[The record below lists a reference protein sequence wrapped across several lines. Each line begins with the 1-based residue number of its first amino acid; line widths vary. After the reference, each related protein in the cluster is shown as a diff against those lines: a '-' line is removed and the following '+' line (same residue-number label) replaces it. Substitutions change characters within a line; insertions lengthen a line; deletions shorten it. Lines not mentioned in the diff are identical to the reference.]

1 MVPIYYAFV
10 GVYLGGFLAYLQT
23 SRRPDSLAEALL
35 ALSALGFLGAVSL
48 LLA

>member
-1 MVPIYYAFV
+1 MVQIYYALV

-23 SRRPDSLAEALL
+23 SQRPDSLSEALL
-35 ALSALGFLGAVSL
+35 AVSVLGFLGAVSL